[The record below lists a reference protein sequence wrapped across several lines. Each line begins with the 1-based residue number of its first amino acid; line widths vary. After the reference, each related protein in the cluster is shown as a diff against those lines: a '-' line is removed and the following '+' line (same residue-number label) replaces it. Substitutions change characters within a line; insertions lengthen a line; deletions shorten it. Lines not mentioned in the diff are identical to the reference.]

1 MVARPRHQRPSTR
14 RTWLQR
20 TLIATSALLALS
32 CFAAASAVG
41 YVYLRYGDL
50 NQLPLTLHRVETDD
64 PQNYLVVGS
73 DTREVIDKSD
83 PNQPDFI
90 EDGFDTTSRTDT
102 IMIARIDPRARTI
115 ALLSF
120 PRDLWIPIAG
130 TDGEQRINTA
140 YAHSPQ
146 TLIDTIEENFG
157 IPVNHYIEVDF
168 TAFQSVVDALGGI
181 ALYFDTPL
189 RDRSTGLALPG
200 PGCFTLDGAQA
211 LAFARS
217 RHMEY
222 KTSSGWKADPSADL
236 GRISRQQFF
245 VRTAMEKVFDTNVFD
260 FPRQLKLL
268 DSAHDNVTVD
278 SGLGVSELH
287 TLADQ
292 FRDFSVENLATYSL
306 PVTLDRTD
314 GGASIVRLVDGAA
327 RPILNQFRG
336 LSPGELREADVSVTV
351 LNGTGKVGE
360 ASAVRGALESVG
372 FEVDGTGNAPE
383 HADRSTVRYAP
394 GSLAAADLVARHLTN
409 GAVLIEDADAAPG
422 SVTLTVGPE
431 FTTVMQSPFAPTS
444 TTTTATTATNTGATT
459 PTTVAP
465 TTTTTVIGHVPGAPP
480 PGVTC

>member
-1 MVARPRHQRPSTR
+1 MVAGPLHKRPSTR

-20 TLIATSALLALS
+20 ILIATSACLALS

-50 NQLPLTLHRVETDD
+50 NQLPLTLHRVEEKDD

-83 PNQPDFI
+83 PEQPEYI

-102 IMIARIDPRARTI
+102 IMIVRIDPEARTI

-130 TDGEQRINTA
+130 TGDEQRINTA

-168 TAFQSVVDALGGI
+168 TAFKSVVEALGGI
-181 ALYFDTPL
+181 ELYFDTPL
-189 RDRSTGLALPG
+189 RDRTTGLALPG

-222 KTSSGWKADPSADL
+222 KTSSGWQADPSADL

-245 VRTAMEKVFDTNVFD
+245 VRTAMEKVFDTNLFD
-260 FPRQLKLL
+260 FSRQLKLL
-268 DSAHDNVTVD
+268 DTAHDNVTVD
-278 SGLGVSELH
+278 SGLGVSQLR

-292 FRDFSVENLATYSL
+292 FRDFSVKSLTTYSL
-306 PVTLDRTD
+306 PVKLDRSD
-314 GGASIVRLVDGAA
+314 GGASIVRLVETAA
-327 RPILNQFRG
+327 RPILNRFRG
-336 LSPGELREADVSVTV
+336 LAAGELREADVSVTV
-351 LNGTGKVGE
+351 LNGTGHVGE
-360 ASAVRGALESVG
+360 AAAVRGALESVG
-372 FEVDGTGNAPE
+372 FAVDGTGNASQ
-383 HADRSTVRYAP
+383 HVDRSTVRYAP

-409 GAVLIEDADAAPG
+409 GALLVEDADATSG
-422 SVTLTVGPE
+422 SVILTVGPE

-444 TTTTATTATNTGATT
+444 TTTTAPSGTNGTT
-459 PTTVAP
+459 PTTAAP
-465 TTTTTVIGHVPGAPP
+465 TTTTTTVIGHVPGAPP